1 MNITFTEEEANQLLI
16 TVISK
21 EDKMKAELKKN
32 KSAQK
37 RIVEIT
43 GILSTLKTIENKLT
57 AAGAMVEL

>member
-1 MNITFTEEEANQLLI
+1 MNITFTEEKANQLLI

-32 KSAQK
+32 KSAQR

-57 AAGAMVEL
+57 AAGAMIEL

>member
-57 AAGAMVEL
+57 AAGAMTEL

>member
-57 AAGAMVEL
+57 AAGAMIEL

>member
-57 AAGAMVEL
+57 DAGAMVEL

>member
-1 MNITFTEEEANQLLI
+1 MNITFTEEEENQLLI

-32 KSAQK
+32 KSAQR

-57 AAGAMVEL
+57 AAGAMIEL

>member
-32 KSAQK
+32 KSAQR
-37 RIVEIT
+37 RIIEIT

-57 AAGAMVEL
+57 AAGAMIEL

>member
-16 TVISK
+16 IVISK

-32 KSAQK
+32 KSAQR

-57 AAGAMVEL
+57 AAGAMIEL

>member
-32 KSAQK
+32 KSAQR

-43 GILSTLKTIENKLT
+43 GILSTLKTIENKLI

>member
-57 AAGAMVEL
+57 AAGAMIEP

>member
-32 KSAQK
+32 KSAQR

>member
-1 MNITFTEEEANQLLI
+1 MNITFTEEEANQLLL

-32 KSAQK
+32 KSAQR
-37 RIVEIT
+37 RIIEIT

>member
-32 KSAQK
+32 KSAQR
-37 RIVEIT
+37 RIIEIT

>member
-32 KSAQK
+32 KSVQK

>member
-32 KSAQK
+32 KSAQ
-37 RIVEIT
+37 RHIVEIT

-57 AAGAMVEL
+57 AAGAMIEL

>member
-57 AAGAMVEL
+57 AAGAMTKL

>member
-32 KSAQK
+32 KSAQR

-57 AAGAMVEL
+57 DAGAMVEL

>member
-32 KSAQK
+32 KSAQR

-57 AAGAMVEL
+57 AAGAMIEL